1 MRLFYFFVNY
11 KDGLNVYK
19 TYFESNGGFIQ
30 ALGIALGIAF
40 IVALLVYLIVG
51 FTSFKLS
58 KTSTWI
64 AALVTA
70 MVLAFVITLFNT
82 GMDSKS
88 RGLGQTLEQ
97 RWKKCGFDEEKKP
110 VYEGLKKDFRKGIAK
125 AVPVRSLCIGNCIY
139 TGVFFYLFSL
149 IFLTILP
156 ERNYMK
162 NTPHRLGK

>member
-1 MRLFYFFVNY
+1 MKIFYFFVNY

-19 TYFESNGGFIQ
+19 TYFESNGGFLQ
-30 ALGIALGIAF
+30 AFGIAVGIAL
-40 IVALLVYLIVG
+40 IVALLVYLIIG
-51 FTSFKLS
+51 FTSFKFS

-64 AALVTA
+64 VALVTA
-70 MVLAFVITLFNT
+70 MALSFVVTLVNT
-82 GMDSKS
+82 GMDNKT

-110 VYEGLKKDFRKGIAK
+110 VYEGLKKDFKKGISK
-125 AVPVRSLCIGNCIY
+125 AAPVRSLCIGNCIY
-139 TGVFFYLFSL
+139 SGIFFYLFSL
-149 IFLTILP
+149 VLVAILP